1 MEFLKMKKT
10 ILITGLLAVFATLF
24 ISCGSTKAVQTD
36 PDEYTP
42 AEPVVSESAEG
53 AETAEDSEADE
64 TTNDKSK
71 KQKKQTN
78 GKKKKNA
85 FEQFF
90 TLGNKDDYIIY
101 DQTTVYTKEITGMV
115 EKNANVVIR
124 YDNYMAGFG
133 SYNSA
138 AYYFMQFDQVNRA
151 TLAKAAEAYF
161 SDFENKRLQRKGKN
175 TDRAYGRITYRL
187 DWGPLSSTTP
197 NYGTGEGYCGY
208 DFIKGSPYFVVYN
221 YEFNNEYYERAG
233 DATTRTS
240 PFVKFYFTRSQLRQL
255 LSLLSEDTI
264 TQQIY
269 DNDPNYI
276 PQHYASDEY

>member
-1 MEFLKMKKT
+1 MKKT
-10 ILITGLLAVFATLF
+10 LLITGLLVTFTSFF

-42 AEPVVSESAEG
+42 ADPVVTDAAEG
-53 AETAEDSEADE
+53 NNADE
-64 TTNDKSK
+64 TTNAGEVANDKSK
-71 KQKKQTN
+71 KQKKTN
-78 GKKKKNA
+78 GKKQKNA
-85 FEQFF
+85 FEKFF

-138 AYYFMQFDQVNRA
+138 AYYFVQFDQINRA
-151 TLAKAAEAYF
+151 TLAKNAEAYF
-161 SDFENKRLQRKGKN
+161 SDFENKRLQRKGKK
-175 TDRAYGRITYRL
+175 TDRIYGKIGYRL
-187 DWGPLSSTTP
+187 DWGPLSSSTP

-208 DFIKGSPYFVVYN
+208 EFVKGSPYFVIFN
-221 YEFNNEYYERAG
+221 HEFKNEYYERAG
-233 DATTRTS
+233 EATTRTS
-240 PFVKFYFTRSQLRQL
+240 PFVKYYFTRSQLKQL
-255 LSLLSEDTI
+255 LSLLEEKTI
-264 TQQIY
+264 NQQIY

-276 PQHYASDEY
+276 PSHFESDEY

>member
-1 MEFLKMKKT
+1 MKKT
-10 ILITGLLAVFATLF
+10 LLITGLLVTFTTVL
-24 ISCGSTKAVQTD
+24 ISCGSTKAVQTN

-42 AEPVVSESAEG
+42 AEPAVTESEEV
-53 AETAEDSEADE
+53 TDADE
-64 TTNDKSK
+64 ATNNESK
-71 KQKKQTN
+71 KQSKDKKGKKQ
-78 GKKKKNA
+78 KNA
-85 FEQFF
+85 FEKFF

-138 AYYFMQFDQVNRA
+138 AYYFVQFDQENRA
-151 TLAKAAEAYF
+151 TLAKNAEAYF
-161 SDFENKRLQRKGKN
+161 SDFENKKLQRKGKN
-175 TDRAYGRITYRL
+175 TDRAYGKIGYRL
-187 DWGPLSSTTP
+187 DWGPLSNTTP
-197 NYGTGEGYCGY
+197 NNGTGEGYCGY
-208 DFIKGSPYFVVYN
+208 EFIKGSPYFVIYN
-221 YEFNNEYYERAG
+221 YEFKNEYYERAG
-233 DATTRTS
+233 EATTRTS
-240 PFVKFYFTRSQLRQL
+240 PFVKYYFTRSQLRQL
-255 LSLLSEDTI
+255 LTLLAEDTI